1 MKIKVNNYIGMAAVL
16 LLSLQA
22 CKKDFLDKQ
31 PITQVT
37 PDIAFSDAE
46 AAEKLIQGVYD
57 GMYSDYFIWDYMTN
71 GDVTSDNAYAGGD
84 NPANIQIDE
93 FRTNATNGNVT
104 RDWSGLYTNIKNA
117 NLVLDNVPN
126 IEDPALD
133 EGNRRNQILA
143 EARAIRAYNY
153 FHLVR
158 LWGPVP
164 LVLNVPASIQEM
176 QPARASVDEV
186 YAQIIEDLDFAA
198 ANARTSAPNKG
209 IITQGV
215 AHAIL
220 AQVYAALPTP
230 NWTKVLDETNAT
242 LASGYSL
249 FGSYDGLFEIANE
262 NNSESIWE
270 MQYDGWSGAHGNWM
284 PSVIVGS
291 GWKRFNTPSNDLVKV
306 FDAEGDDIRK
316 NSSIKFLNS
325 SDEAWSDPFWPKS
338 NYPYIN
344 KYRSDDQANAYLIRL
359 AEIILL
365 KAEALNELS
374 AGGWAQAKPLVDQ
387 IRGRVNLSG
396 TPANSQASMRAA
408 ILKERR
414 LELAFEGY
422 RWFDLLRTHTAVETM
437 NAVTDGNG
445 KKLYTISEAD
455 LLWPVPQ
462 EEVDRNPNL

>member
-1 MKIKVNNYIGMAAVL
+1 MKIKLNNYIGMAAVL

-57 GMYSDYFIWDYMTN
+57 GMYTDYFIWDYMTN

-84 NPANIQIDE
+84 NSANIQIDE
-93 FRTNATNGNVT
+93 FKANATNGNLG
-104 RDWSGLYTNIKNA
+104 RDWSGLYTTIKNA
-117 NLVLDNVPN
+117 NLVLDNVPG

-143 EARAIRAYNY
+143 EARAIRAYSY

-164 LVLNVPASIQEM
+164 LVTKVPANINEM
-176 QPARASVDEV
+176 QPARATVDEV
-186 YAQIIEDLDFAA
+186 YAQIIEDLEFAT

-230 NWTKVLDETNAT
+230 NWAKVLEEANAT
-242 LASGYSL
+242 LGSGYSL
-249 FGSYDGLFEIANE
+249 FGSYDGLFEKANE

-270 MQYDGWSGAHGNWM
+270 MQYDGWGGAHGNWM

-291 GWKRFNTPSNDLVKV
+291 GWKRFNTPSNDLVKA
-306 FDAEGDDIRK
+306 FDAEGDEIRK
-316 NSSIKFLNS
+316 NSSIKFLDS
-325 SDEAWSDPFWPKS
+325 SDEAWSDAFWTKDH
-338 NYPYIN
+338 YPYIN
-344 KYRSDDQANAYLIRL
+344 KYRSDDQANAYFIRL

-365 KAEALNELS
+365 KAEALNELNS
-374 AGGWAQAKPLVDQ
+374 GGWAQAKPLVDQ
-387 IRGRVNLSG
+387 IRDRVDLEG

-422 RWFDLLRTHTAVETM
+422 RWFDLLRTNKAVETM
-437 NAVTDGNG
+437 NAVTDGAG
-445 KKLYTISEAD
+445 KKLYTISEAN
-455 LLWPVPQ
+455 LLWPIPQ
-462 EEVDRNPNL
+462 AEEDRNPNL

>member
-1 MKIKVNNYIGMAAVL
+1 MKIKLNNYIGAAAVL

-46 AAEKLIQGVYD
+46 AAEKLMQGVYD
-57 GMYSDYFIWDYMTN
+57 GMYVDYFIWDYMTN

-84 NPANIQIDE
+84 NSANIQIDE
-93 FRTNATNGNVT
+93 FKTNATNGNLG
-104 RDWSGLYTNIKNA
+104 RDWSGLYTTIKNA

-133 EGNRRNQILA
+133 EGNRRSQILA
-143 EARAIRAYNY
+143 EARAIRAYSY

-158 LWGPVP
+158 LCGPVP
-164 LVLNVPASIQEM
+164 LVGNVPANINEM

-230 NWTKVLDETNAT
+230 NWTKVLEEANAT
-242 LASGYSL
+242 IASGYSL
-249 FGSYDGLFEIANE
+249 FGSYDGLFEMANE

-270 MQYDGWSGAHGNWM
+270 MQYDGYGGAHGNWM

-291 GWKRFNTPSNDLVKV
+291 GWKRFNTPSNDLVKA
-306 FDAEGDDIRK
+306 FDNEGDEIRK
-316 NSSIKFLNS
+316 NSSIKFLDS
-325 SDEAWSDPFWPKS
+325 STEAWSDAFWTKDH
-338 NYPYIN
+338 YPYIN
-344 KYRSDDQANAYLIRL
+344 KYRSDDQANAYFIRL

-374 AGGWAQAKPLVDQ
+374 AGGWAEAKPLVDQ
-387 IRGRVNLSG
+387 IRGRVNLLG
-396 TPANSQASMRAA
+396 TTAASQSAMRDA

-422 RWFDLLRTHTAVETM
+422 RWFDLLRTNKAVETM
-437 NAVTDGNG
+437 NAVTDGAG
-445 KKLYTISEAD
+445 KKLYTISQAD
-455 LLWPVPQ
+455 LLWPIPQ
-462 EEVDRNPNL
+462 AEVDRNPNL

>member
-1 MKIKVNNYIGMAAVL
+1 MKIKLNNYIGMAAVL
-16 LLSLQA
+16 LLSMQA

-37 PDIAFSDAE
+37 PDKAFSDAE

-57 GMYSDYFIWDYMTN
+57 GMYIDYFIWDYSTN

-84 NPANIQIDE
+84 NSANFQIND
-93 FRTNATNGNVT
+93 FTTNSTNGNLG
-104 RDWSGLYTNIKNA
+104 RDWSGLYTTIKNA

-143 EARAIRAYNY
+143 EARAIRAYSY

-164 LVLNVPASIQEM
+164 LVVNVPANIGEM
-176 QPARASVDEV
+176 QPVRASVDEV
-186 YAQIIEDLDFAA
+186 YAQIIEDLDFAV

-209 IITQGV
+209 FITQGV
-215 AHAIL
+215 AHAVL

-230 NWTKVLDETNAT
+230 NWAKVLEETNAT

-249 FGSYDGLFEIANE
+249 FGSYDGLFEKANE
-262 NNSESIWE
+262 NNSEAIWE
-270 MQYDGWSGAHGNWM
+270 MQYDGWGGAHGNWM
-284 PSVIVGS
+284 PGIVVGT
-291 GWKRFNTPSNDLVKV
+291 GWKRFNTPSTDLVKA
-306 FDAEGDDIRK
+306 FDNEGDEIRK
-316 NSSIKFLNS
+316 NSSIKFIDAS
-325 SDEAWSDPFWPKS
+325 TEAWSDIYWSKS

-344 KYRSDDQANAYLIRL
+344 KFRSDDQTNTYFIRL

-365 KAEALNELS
+365 KAEAMNELS
-374 AGGWAQAKPLVDQ
+374 ATGWLQAKPLVDQ
-387 IRGRVNLSG
+387 IRGRVNLLG
-396 TPANSQASMRAA
+396 TLAITQASMRTA
-408 ILKERR
+408 ILNERR

-422 RWFDLLRTHTAVETM
+422 RWFDLLRTKTAVATM
-437 NAVTDGNG
+437 NAETDGQG
-445 KKLYTISEAD
+445 KKLHTISEAD
-455 LLWPVPQ
+455 LLWPIPQ
-462 EEVDRNPNL
+462 AEVDRNPNL